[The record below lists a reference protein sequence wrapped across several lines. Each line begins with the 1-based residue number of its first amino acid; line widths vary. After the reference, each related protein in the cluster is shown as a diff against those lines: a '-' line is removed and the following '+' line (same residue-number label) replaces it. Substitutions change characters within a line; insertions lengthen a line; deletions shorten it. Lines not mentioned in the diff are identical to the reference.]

1 MSETII
7 EKTIYFVRHG
17 QTNGNILDTIQDLT
31 DTLSPA
37 GEIQAEKI
45 AARAQNLEF
54 EALLSSDAVR
64 AKQTA
69 AIIAKRTGH
78 TVSHHDVFREIKR
91 PSSFVGKLRLTDE
104 FQNFDAEWR
113 SHFDGSWRLEDEET
127 QAEFLARAVAAVS
140 LIEARPEKSMLVVSH
155 GYFLRSIAAYILSG
169 KKILPDTYPA
179 IHAAL
184 IGENTGVTICRLSSS
199 GHWRILSWN
208 DHAHLG

>member
-45 AARAQNLEF
+45 AARVANLEF
-54 EALLSSDAVR
+54 EALLSSDAER

-91 PSSFVGKLRLTDE
+91 PSSFVDKPRLADD

-113 SHFDGSWRLEDEET
+113 THFDGSWRFEDEET
-127 QAEFLARAVAAVS
+127 IAEFFERIISAVALLEERAEGN
-140 LIEARPEKSMLVVSH
+140 ILVVSH
-155 GYFLRSIAAYILSG
+155 GYFLRGIAAYMLSG
-169 KKILPDTYPA
+169 KKIIPETYFS
-179 IHAAL
+179 IHNAL
-184 IGENTGVTICRLSSS
+184 IGENTGITICRL
-199 GHWRILSWN
+199 GKNGLWRILSWN